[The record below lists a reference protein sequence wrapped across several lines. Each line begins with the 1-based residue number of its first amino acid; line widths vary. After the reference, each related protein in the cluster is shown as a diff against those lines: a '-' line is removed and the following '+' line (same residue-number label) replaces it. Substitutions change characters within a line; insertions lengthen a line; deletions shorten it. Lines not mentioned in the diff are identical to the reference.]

1 MTTDK
6 ARPATHVRS
15 SGSGLLAR
23 TGPLGSARHSPLP
36 EPQSIAQ
43 TGLNEKQVT
52 DLVLKA
58 IYANG
63 QISAADI
70 CHEVKLPFAGVVQP
84 TLDFL
89 KHEEMVGVVGTR
101 GVGERAYQYAIATK
115 GIERV
120 REALARSQ
128 YVGPAPVPLSA
139 WAERVRAQSIGGQVI
154 RPDDVRA
161 AMSHLVLSQSIVR
174 KVGPAVNSGKS
185 IFLYGPPGNGKTSIA
200 QAIGRMLKGLVF
212 IPHAVDV
219 DGQVIRV
226 FDRLSHE
233 TVAPDAPEYA
243 QATGGVRF
251 DERWVLCRR
260 PIVIVGGELTL
271 DSLDLIYDP
280 NSNFYEA
287 PFQMRASN
295 GLFLID
301 DFGRQQARPQDLLN
315 RWIVPLETHIDF
327 LTLHTGKKIEVPFD
341 QLIVFS
347 TNLDPRSLV
356 DEAFLRRIRHKI
368 RIGDPSDADFVQIFQ
383 RMAAQHN
390 IAFDQRAFVYLV
402 QEWYIKQNRS
412 LKAVHPRD
420 ILDHIVDIASYEGV
434 APAMTKEM
442 LDQACDAYFVQ
453 L

>member
-6 ARPATHVRS
+6 SRPATSLRP
-15 SGSGLLAR
+15 SGASLLNRGSPFAGAR
-23 TGPLGSARHSPLP
+23 QSPLP

-43 TGLNEKQVT
+43 TGLNEKQIT

-63 QISAADI
+63 QISAGDI

-89 KHEEMVGVVGTR
+89 KHEEMISVVGTR
-101 GVGERAYQYAIATK
+101 GVGERAYQHAIATK
-115 GIERV
+115 GVERV
-120 REALARSQ
+120 REALGRSQ

-139 WAERVRAQSIGGQVI
+139 WAERVRLQSIGGQVI

-161 AMSHLVLSQSIVR
+161 ALSHLVLGNSIVR

-233 TVAPDAPEYA
+233 LVAPNSPEYA
-243 QATGGVRF
+243 QATGGARF

-271 DSLDLIYDP
+271 DSLDLIYDS
-280 NSNFYEA
+280 NSKFYEA

-301 DFGRQQARPQDLLN
+301 DFGRQPARPQDLLN

-347 TNLDPRSLV
+347 TNLDPKSLV

-368 RIGDPSDADFVQIFQ
+368 RITDPSDADFVQIFQ
-383 RMAAQHN
+383 RAAAEHN
-390 IAFDQRAFVYLV
+390 IAFDQHAFVYLL
-402 QEWYIKQNRS
+402 QEWYIKKNRS

-420 ILDHIVDIASYEGV
+420 ILDHIIDIASYEGV
-434 APAMTKEM
+434 APAMTKDM
-442 LDQACDAYFVQ
+442 IDQACDAYFVQ